1 MIKVLLI
8 SIGNELLSGLT
19 VNTNVSFLGRELTQL
34 GFSVTKI
41 ITIPDEKDAVVTEL
55 RKSLF
60 SGEYELI
67 IITGGLGPTWDDST
81 ASFLAEALEVPLVL
95 STEGL
100 EIVKIRY
107 QTLFEEGLVNSPDIT
122 EARKKMA
129 FLPKGT
135 TTIFNPVGTAPGIF
149 YEVDQQNTQLF
160 CFPGVPG
167 EMKAMFSSII
177 PQLEKIREKEG
188 VFYFETQVTTSFT
201 DESLL
206 APYLDQVKKNY
217 SVWIKS
223 LPKTYQTEENI
234 RLIISSNGLSIE
246 TTKETVLKARDF
258 LLSILNH

>member
-41 ITIPDEKDAVVTEL
+41 ITIPDEKAVVVTEL
-55 RKSLF
+55 KKNLF
-60 SGEYELI
+60 SGEFKVI
-67 IITGGLGPTWDDST
+67 IVTGGLGPTWDDAT
-81 ASFLAEALEVPLVL
+81 ASFLAEALDVPLLL

-100 EIVKIRY
+100 EIVKNRY
-107 QTLFEEGLVNSPDIT
+107 QSLFEKGLVKSSTIT

-149 YEVDQQNTQLF
+149 YEVNQQNTRLF

-177 PQLEKIREKEG
+177 PQLEKIRDKEG
-188 VFYFETQVTTSFT
+188 VFYFETEVITSHT
-201 DESLL
+201 DESIL
-206 APYLDQVKKNY
+206 APYLDQVKENY

-223 LPKTYQTEENI
+223 LPKTYQSEENI
-234 RLIISSNGLSIE
+234 RLVISSNGLSLE
-246 TTKETVLKARDF
+246 TTKENVLNARDF
-258 LLSILNH
+258 LLSILKN